1 MERKKKRLRKNWQ
14 FKQVF
19 GQGRSAAT
27 REIVFYFLANN
38 LGFNRTG
45 FVTSK
50 KLGVAVVR
58 NRVKR
63 VMREAYRTW
72 EGQLPKGFD
81 MVFVARP
88 AAVGRD
94 FQRIVA
100 EMKLVLCRAGLF
112 PRETR

>member
-1 MERKKKRLRKNWQ
+1 MEKNKKRLRKNWQ

-19 GQGRSAAT
+19 SQGKSAAT
-27 REIVFYFLANN
+27 REMVLYFLAND

-45 FVTSK
+45 FVASK
-50 KLGVAVVR
+50 ELGVAVVR

-63 VMREAYRTW
+63 VMREAYRSW
-72 EGQLPKGFD
+72 DGQLPKGYD
-81 MVFVARP
+81 LVFVARP
-88 AAVGRD
+88 AVTGRG

-112 PRETR
+112 PRETG